1 MKNIICL
8 TLTALFILLAG
19 VCGANT
25 NSGGTTANTYTK
37 TAQIVEI
44 DILNDTVT
52 CVDSTGEAWE
62 FYGVEN
68 WSKGDFVALTMD
80 TKGTQDIYDDEIIET
95 IYKGYEK
102 K

>member
-19 VCGANT
+19 VCAVNT
-25 NSGGTTANTYTK
+25 DNNTTTDIYTK

-62 FYGVEN
+62 FYGAED
-68 WSKGDFVALTMD
+68 WQEGDFVALTMD
-80 TKGTQDIYDDEIIET
+80 TKGTKDIYDDEIIET
-95 IYKGYEK
+95 IYKEGEK